1 MAHIT
6 FTTGNQNKADYLA
19 KFLDISL
26 HHRKIDLDEIQSLSL
41 SEIVEHKVKQAYSI
55 IKKPVL
61 VEDTSLEFAALGT
74 LPGPFIKFFI
84 EQMPL
89 ENICEII
96 GGGSR
101 AATARSAFGYYD
113 GTTLQLIEGG
123 MNGSIALKQAGSGG
137 YGWDKIFIPEGFFKT
152 QAQLSSKDYET
163 NYVKIKELK
172 KLREFLEIIKN
183 ES

>member
-6 FTTGNQNKADYLA
+6 FITGNQNKADYLA
-19 KFLDISL
+19 KFLYIPL

-41 SEIVEHKVKQAYSI
+41 SEIVEHKVRQAYSI

-101 AATARSAFGYYD
+101 AATARSTFGYYD
-113 GTTLQLIEGG
+113 GATLQLIEGS
-123 MNGSIALKQAGSGG
+123 MNGSIAFSPAGSGG
-137 YGWDKIFIPEGFFKT
+137 YGWDKIFIPEGFSET
-152 QAQLSSKDYET
+152 QAQLSPEDYEA
-163 NYVKIKELK
+163 NYTKIKAFEELK
-172 KLREFLEIIKN
+172 DFLEILFTD
-183 ES
+183 